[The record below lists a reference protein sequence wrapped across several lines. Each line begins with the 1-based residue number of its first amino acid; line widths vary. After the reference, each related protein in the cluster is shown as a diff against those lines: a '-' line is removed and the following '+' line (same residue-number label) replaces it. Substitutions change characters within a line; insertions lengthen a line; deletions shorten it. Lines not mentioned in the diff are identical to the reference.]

1 MEEKKQRRNKR
12 ILIISAMLVLLIALL
27 CFGGTTFAKYIT
39 SKEAKVEQATVAKW
53 GFVVTVKTDK
63 MFSDIYNEGNIVSKP
78 TDGSAEPTVDVKAEG
93 KVVAPGTKGSMTID
107 VDGKAEVNAAVSF
120 AELATPVTV
129 SDVLLHNQAD
139 GATTTNDYAP
149 IKWTIKRTG
158 TVKDVAVNDFT
169 GMANK
174 TLAECITELKK
185 ESYKLNAG
193 DSVDLTYTLEWEWAF
208 SSSDA
213 NDEKD
218 TLLGYAAEK
227 KGTATDLATA
237 ANGDIVV
244 SADGT
249 TVTVKGDTNT
259 EYTANTTVN
268 FGFKVSVVQTTNK
281 TETPAA

>member
-39 SKEAKVEQATVAKW
+39 SKDAKVEQVTVAKW
-53 GFVVTVKTDK
+53 GFVVTVNTNK
-63 MFSDIYNEGNIVSKP
+63 MFSDKYNAGEIATIP
-78 TDGSAEPTVDVKAEG
+78 GSGDPTVDVKAS
-93 KVVAPGTKGSMTID
+93 KKTVAPGTKGSMTID
-107 VDGKAEVNAAVSF
+107 VDGSAEVNAAVSF

-129 SDVLLHNQAD
+129 SDVSLHNQAD
-139 GATTTNDYAP
+139 GDVTTNDYMP

-158 TVKDVAVNDFT
+158 KVKDVAVDDFT
-169 GMANK
+169 DMANK

-208 SSSDA
+208 SGGDT

-218 TLLGYAAEK
+218 TLLGYAAN
-227 KGTATDLATA
+227 GTGTVTDLTNA
-237 ANGDIVV
+237 AEGEIFVN
-244 SADGT
+244 GT
-249 TVTVKGDTNT
+249 TVTVKGDTDNT
-259 EYTANTTVN
+259 VYTANTTVN

-281 TETPAA
+281 TETPST

>member
-39 SKEAKVEQATVAKW
+39 SKDAKVEQATVAKW
-53 GFVVTVKTDK
+53 GFVVTVNTNK
-63 MFSDIYNEGNIVSKP
+63 MFSDKYNAGEIATIP
-78 TDGSAEPTVDVKAEG
+78 GSGDPTVDVKASN
-93 KVVAPGTKGSMTID
+93 KTVAPGTKGSMTID

-129 SDVLLHNQAD
+129 SDVSLHNNAD
-139 GATTTNDYAP
+139 TDATNDYMP

-169 GMANK
+169 GMTNR

-227 KGTATDLATA
+227 KGTATDLDTA

-244 SADGT
+244 NADGT

-281 TETPAA
+281 TETPST

>member
-53 GFVVTVKTDK
+53 GFVVTVNTNK
-63 MFSDIYNEGNIVSKP
+63 MFSEKYNAGEIATTPESG
-78 TDGSAEPTVDVKAEG
+78 DPTVDVKASN
-93 KVVAPGTKGSMTID
+93 KTVAPGTKGSMTID

-129 SDVLLHNQAD
+129 SDVSLHNNAD
-139 GATTTNDYAP
+139 TDATNDYAP

-158 TVKDVAVNDFT
+158 TVKGVPVNDFT
-169 GMANK
+169 SMANK

-208 SSSDA
+208 SGGDA

-218 TLLGYAAEK
+218 TLLGYAAN
-227 KGTATDLATA
+227 GTGTVTDLTNA
-237 ANGDIVV
+237 AEGEIFV
-244 SADGT
+244 SGT
-249 TVTVKGDTNT
+249 TVTVKGKTDTDNKV
-259 EYTANTTVN
+259 YKANTTVN

-281 TETPAA
+281 TDAPST